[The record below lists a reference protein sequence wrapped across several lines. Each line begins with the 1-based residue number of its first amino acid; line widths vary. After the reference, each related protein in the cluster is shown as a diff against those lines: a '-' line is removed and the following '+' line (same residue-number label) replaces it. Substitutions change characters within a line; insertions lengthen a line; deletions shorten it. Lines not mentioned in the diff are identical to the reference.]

1 MPTLYEFPIS
11 HFCEKA
17 RWALDYK
24 GIEYQKKTLIP
35 GLHIQTARRL
45 CGGSSVPILVQGD
58 TRIQG
63 SGEILTFLDET
74 FPERPLTPADPELKR
89 EALEWEAFA
98 DEEIGVHV
106 RRICYQVLLEHPNVV
121 IPFFAHNGPWYGKPL
136 LRLTYRQ
143 LVAKMRSFM
152 NISAETAA
160 ASQDR
165 LNRALG
171 RIDEQRNGRDYL
183 VGDGFTRADLTVAAL
198 LAPLFQP
205 AGYGLDW
212 PQQTPPDFAA
222 LTNRYA
228 DRLAWPQRLYRQYR

>member
-1 MPTLYEFPIS
+1 MLNLYQFPIS

-24 GIEYQKKTLIP
+24 RLEHQKTSLLP
-35 GLHIQTARRL
+35 GAHIAFARKL
-45 CGGSSVPILVQGD
+45 AGGSSVPILVHDQ
-58 TRIQG
+58 TVIQG
-63 SGEILTFLDET
+63 SGAILNHLDRT
-74 FPERPLTPADPELKR
+74 FPERPLTPEDDELR
-89 EALEWEAFA
+89 RAALEWEAFA
-98 DEEIGVHV
+98 DEEIGVNV
-106 RRICYQVLLEHPNVV
+106 RRLCYHVLLEHPDVV
-121 IPFFAHNGPWYGKPL
+121 IPLFTQGDPPDAHL
-136 LRLTYRQ
+136 LEPNFPSLRTM
-143 LVAKMRSFM
+143 MREYM
-152 NISAETAA
+152 NINADTAA

-165 LNRALG
+165 LNRALD

-212 PQQTPPDFAA
+212 PQRTPPDFAA